1 MNNKLIK
8 KLVNY
13 FLQGLLYT
21 APLGITIWVL
31 YSIFIKIDGL
41 FNGIIPNHKFPGL
54 GILVLIIGITLM
66 GFIGKY
72 FFTLPISHF
81 FKDLIN
87 RLPFVK
93 LIYTSISD
101 LLKAFVGKEKK
112 FTEPVLVKIN
122 NVSNLEKVGF
132 ITQRDLTDLGVEG
145 QKIAVYFPH
154 SYAFSGEMYIVPA
167 EYIKPIDKTSSDIM
181 KFIVSGG
188 VSKT

>member
-1 MNNKLIK
+1 MKNRYIK

-21 APLGITIWVL
+21 VPLGITIWVL

-41 FNGIIPNHKFPGL
+41 FNGIIPNHNIPGL
-54 GILVLIIGITLM
+54 GILVLVSGITFM

-81 FKDLIN
+81 FRDLLN

-93 LIYTSISD
+93 LIYNSIND

-112 FTEPVLVKIN
+112 FTEPVLVKVN

-132 ITQRDLTDLGVEG
+132 VTQRDLEDIGVEG
-145 QKIAVYFPH
+145 NKIAVYFPH
-154 SYAFSGEMYIVPA
+154 SYAFSGEMYIVPS
-167 EYIKPIDKTSSDIM
+167 EYIKPIDKSSSEVM